1 MKVSFLNVNNYLY
14 IFSGKHQIL
23 KIFEADENEGKVVDQ
38 VDGMNKWM
46 NKVED
51 DGHNYEL
58 NQF

>member
-1 MKVSFLNVNNYLY
+1 MQLSK
-14 IFSGKHQIL
+14 IL

-51 DGHNYEL
+51 DGYNYEL